1 MVEIAAGG
9 LRGIVPLILVCGCA
23 GTSADPVGAGH
34 DPDDR
39 PGTDRQPPDPSP
51 GDRAS
56 AHRED
61 GAPRQALA
69 TVDAAIAQE
78 DARALTGLPT
88 PSTSTDAAR
97 KGYVD
102 AEIAAK
108 IGGFGISQIAIDAD
122 KNWGGWS
129 VTNMKSLTLT
139 EAAPD
144 ALTIIYP
151 SNTVIASSDTPV
163 TLTSAEDWKVVKRA
177 LVQHDGVIR
186 IQYTHAATGGGSSQ
200 PISSRISV
208 DGWIQV
214 THDSTR
220 DQGAKTYTDDI
231 VVRRGREVVIEGRC
245 YAGYI
250 SNVKFMGSA
259 GIVPYATR
267 LPTVTVTQH

>member
-102 AEIAAK
+102 AEVAGAIS
-108 IGGFGISQIAIDAD
+108 GFGISDVTIDAD
-122 KNWGGWS
+122 KNWSGKS
-129 VTNMKSLTLT
+129 ITNMTALTLT
-139 EAAPD
+139 ESSTPG
-144 ALTIIYP
+144 LLMIYP
-151 SNTVIASSDTPV
+151 TNSIIWQSSIPRS
-163 TLTSAEDWKVVKRA
+163 TSKSWSKESP
-177 LVQHDGVIR
+177 GFN
-186 IQYTHAATGGGSSQ
+186 
-200 PISSRISV
+200 
-208 DGWIQV
+208 
-214 THDSTR
+214 
-220 DQGAKTYTDDI
+220 
-231 VVRRGREVVIEGRC
+231 RG
-245 YAGYI
+245 
-250 SNVKFMGSA
+250 
-259 GIVPYATR
+259 
-267 LPTVTVTQH
+267 

>member
-1 MVEIAAGG
+1 MAYNPTTWNTDDVITKDKLNKIEQG
-9 LRGIVPLILVCGCA
+9 LHAVSKLSGIDI
-23 GTSADPVGAGH
+23 
-34 DPDDR
+34 
-39 PGTDRQPPDPSP
+39 
-51 GDRAS
+51 
-56 AHRED
+56 D
-61 GAPRQALA
+61 G
-69 TVDAAIAQE
+69 
-78 DARALTGLPT
+78 
-88 PSTSTDAAR
+88 
-97 KGYVD
+97 
-102 AEIAAK
+102 
-108 IGGFGISQIAIDAD
+108 D
-122 KNWGGWS
+122 KNWGGKS

-151 SNTVIASSDTPV
+151 SNTVIASSDTSVALV
-163 TLTSAEDWKVVKRA
+163 TDMNWKVVKRA

-186 IQYTHAATGGGSSQ
+186 IQYTHAATGGGVEQ

-220 DQGAKTYTDDI
+220 NQGPKTYTDDI
-231 VVRRGREVVIEGRC
+231 VVRRGREVVIEGLC
-245 YAGYI
+245 YGGYV